1 MKPESGHPTDQ
12 TPGRTPG
19 ADRDETLAEAALRT
33 TFARVKRAILFAP
46 VLALLIAALPVILSS
61 TTELY
66 LGGCTPIVSG
76 WSARWLGWTVSSA
89 PSAAHRRAP
98 ATPHRCSPGPGSP
111 QPQPW

>member
-66 LGGCTPIVSG
+66 LGGCTPIAG
-76 WSARWLGWTVSSA
+76 LAARWLAG
-89 PSAAHRRAP
+89 R
-98 ATPHRCSPGPGSP
+98 
-111 QPQPW
+111 

>member
-46 VLALLIAALPVILSS
+46 VLALLSRASRFSV
-61 TTELY
+61 
-66 LGGCTPIVSG
+66 PI
-76 WSARWLGWTVSSA
+76 WRW
-89 PSAAHRRAP
+89 
-98 ATPHRCSPGPGSP
+98 CPGVL
-111 QPQPW
+111 